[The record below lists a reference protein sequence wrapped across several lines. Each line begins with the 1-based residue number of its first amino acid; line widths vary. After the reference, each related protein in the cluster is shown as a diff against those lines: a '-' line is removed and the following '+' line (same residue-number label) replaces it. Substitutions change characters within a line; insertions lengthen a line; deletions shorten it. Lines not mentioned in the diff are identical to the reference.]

1 LIDGIWLE
9 SYKTGEEEPVEM
21 AGPQQKYEHLS
32 ELHYY
37 CTMLQIQLFG
47 NFMKLSAILSWY

>member
-9 SYKTGEEEPVEM
+9 SYKIGEGEPVEM
-21 AGPQQKYEHLS
+21 TGPQQKYEHVS
-32 ELHYY
+32 DLHYY

-47 NFMKLSAILSWY
+47 NFMKL